1 MVATQSGDRSILP
14 SELCQGTKNLQGG
27 GATRTCYPL
36 VARFDRFDVEMELAI
51 LVRPHGATMG
61 VKVEPEPI
69 SAGNARVRCHVCRS
83 GGWGALKLSDCVVD
97 RVGDVDEWL
106 DFFIEF
112 RIFVLRQ

>member
-1 MVATQSGDRSILP
+1 
-14 SELCQGTKNLQGG
+14 
-27 GATRTCYPL
+27 
-36 VARFDRFDVEMELAI
+36 
-51 LVRPHGATMG
+51 MG

-69 SAGNARVRCHVCRS
+69 SAGNARVRCHVGRVDGVHS
-83 GGWGALKLSDCVVD
+83 NYRIVFVD